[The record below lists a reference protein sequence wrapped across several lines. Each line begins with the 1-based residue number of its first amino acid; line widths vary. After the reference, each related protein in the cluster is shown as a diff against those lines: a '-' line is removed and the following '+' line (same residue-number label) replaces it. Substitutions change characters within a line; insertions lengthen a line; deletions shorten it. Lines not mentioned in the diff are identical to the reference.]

1 MDEKL
6 ASITELAELYNK
18 LDAMGKGML
27 LGWATAL
34 KWSLSC
40 RIAIRARDTHQSNE
54 DAEDDIGRPKKN
66 ADAKRV

>member
-34 KWSLSC
+34 KMVTELPDSDKS
-40 RIAIRARDTHQSNE
+40 A
-54 DAEDDIGRPKKN
+54 
-66 ADAKRV
+66 

>member
-27 LGWATAL
+27 LGWAAAL
-34 KWSLSC
+34 KMV
-40 RIAIRARDTHQSNE
+40 ADMPNDSNKT
-54 DAEDDIGRPKKN
+54 A
-66 ADAKRV
+66 

>member
-27 LGWATAL
+27 LVGQ
-34 KWSLSC
+34 
-40 RIAIRARDTHQSNE
+40 RR
-54 DAEDDIGRPKKN
+54 
-66 ADAKRV
+66 